1 MNFKQ
6 ALHFLDSLI
15 NYERTPHSYNNFKLD
30 RFRKLLKDLNN
41 PETRLK
47 NVILVAGTKGKG
59 SVCHFLESALH
70 NCGLRTGHFT
80 KPHLISIC
88 ERIKVLNKPISQSEF
103 ARLMAKVKP
112 SVIKN
117 KCTYFEAITAMAFLY
132 FLENDLDY
140 TILEVGLGGRLDSTN
155 ATNPIVSV
163 ITRIGYDHTEVLGKT
178 IAKISMEKAAIIHNQ
193 TYVVSSNQR
202 PTALKLINKR
212 VKNTNSKLLLIGQ
225 DLKIKDEKVT
235 MSGSKFKIKSDTGE
249 REFNIR
255 VLGRHQIEN
264 AATAIGVLQRL
275 MVFDSRINWQGIS
288 KGFKEVKIPARCQII
303 QKNPLVIVDV
313 AHNPDSAISLRQ
325 TIQDIF
331 HKKIILIFGASKEKM
346 VKEMF
351 KILIPITKRVILT
364 KAKSYRAYDPK
375 DLAELIKP
383 YLVPYQLTKTVREA
397 IGEGLK
403 KVSKNEMIVITGSF
417 YVAGEALQI
426 LPPII

>member
-15 NYERTPHSYNNFKLD
+15 NYERTPRSYDNLKLD
-30 RFRKLLKDLNN
+30 RFRNLLKDLGN
-41 PETRLK
+41 PEKGLK

-70 NCGLRTGHFT
+70 HCGLRTGHFT
-80 KPHLISIC
+80 KPHLISVC
-88 ERIKVLNKPISQSEF
+88 ERIKVLTKPIPQSDF
-103 ARLMAKVKP
+103 ARLVAKVKP

-132 FLENDLDY
+132 FLENNLDY

-155 ATNPIVSV
+155 VTNPIVSV

-178 IAKISMEKAAIIHNQ
+178 IAKIAIEKAAIIHNQ

-202 PTALKLINKR
+202 PTALKLIKKR
-212 VKNTNSKLLLIGQ
+212 VKNTHSKLLLIGK

-235 MSGSKFKIKSDTGE
+235 ICGSKFKIKLGAGK

-264 AATAIGVLQRL
+264 AATAIGALQRL
-275 MVFDSRINWQGIS
+275 MVFDARINWQGIS

-303 QKNPLVIVDV
+303 QKNPLVMVDV
-313 AHNPDSAISLRQ
+313 AHNPDSALSLREM
-325 TIQDIF
+325 IQDIF
-331 HKKIILIFGASKEKM
+331 HKKLILIFGASKEKM

-351 KILIPITKRVILT
+351 KVLMPITKRIILT
-364 KAKSYRAYDPK
+364 KAKSCRAYDPK

-383 YLVPYQLTKTVREA
+383 YSVSYQLTKSVKEA
-397 IGEGLK
+397 IGEGLRK
-403 KVSKNEMIVITGSF
+403 ASKNELIVITGSF
-417 YVAGEALQI
+417 YVAGEALKI
-426 LPPII
+426 LKPII